1 MSITVVKRKKKS
13 DWPDLSYKLI
23 FETKTV
29 LPPPNFNHVG
39 FEIPKESQNLWEDEE
54 EMKVSQGNSRGAF
67 QLMSMPSISSEK
79 HSVKCLH
86 TSYMSVSLVQ
96 GIPPPRS
103 CPITT
108 LQGSLLSLNPNS
120 NPFGSLSFLCQEG
133 SLGQRLYIT
142 PLICPKKCQLEQTRS
157 HNVYLENQT
166 VFKERGRFQLKL
178 GTGFPTIRASQQV

>member
-1 MSITVVKRKKKS
+1 M
-13 DWPDLSYKLI
+13 W
-23 FETKTV
+23 
-29 LPPPNFNHVG
+29 PPNFNHVG
-39 FEIPKESQNLWEDEE
+39 WEGRYQK
-54 EMKVSQGNSRGAF
+54 KVKTCRRVKRKCFIFREDAENISRKSRGAF
-67 QLMSMPSISSEK
+67 QLVSISSISSEK
-79 HSVKCLH
+79 HFVKCLH

-96 GIPPPRS
+96 GTPSPRS
-103 CPITT
+103 CSVIT

-178 GTGFPTIRASQQV
+178 GTGFLTSRASQQV